1 MDSWACVAVCG
12 CMRGCISTEVVISL
26 TVAILKVQCITT
38 TLAWSFAQALGHHH
52 ATLTFQVLGGCN
64 GGAVLAE
71 VDVQVQGTC
80 LGLGDKHPL
89 PGGPEATP
97 QTFIKPW
104 CGFRPANAFQDL

>member
-1 MDSWACVAVCG
+1 
-12 CMRGCISTEVVISL
+12 
-26 TVAILKVQCITT
+26 
-38 TLAWSFAQALGHHH
+38 
-52 ATLTFQVLGGCN
+52 
-64 GGAVLAE
+64 VLAE

-104 CGFRPANAFQDL
+104 CGFRPANAFQDV